1 MVFHRAIVKTAR
13 ISSPSSMIVQASF
26 HTGELGCRAVFEGAN
41 LWDTTVAVCFFP
53 LSERGE
59 QWLAEKWNRVGCGGI
74 SLLQEHGSPE

>member
-13 ISSPSSMIVQASF
+13 MPGPSSMIVQASF
-26 HTGELGCRAVFEGAN
+26 HTGELGCWAVFEGAYVR
-41 LWDTTVAVCFFP
+41 DTTAAVCSFP